1 MIGGDAGAG
10 GDGGADGGGDGGC
23 DGGDAT
29 ATTVA
34 AAVTAA
40 WCKGPCLDG
49 LRCAPVL
56 EGEAAT
62 AVVAAAV
69 LGSGRDDAPGRGSFQ
84 CCSTCF
90 RTSVAP
96 SMLLVPAI
104 SSASTTHQLFPQ
116 PYSPPLGQMLT
127 PFCHCFN
134 YDYGDYDYIDY
145 HGRRNGEEDFV

>member
-29 ATTVA
+29 ATTGA

-49 LRCAPVL
+49 LRRAPVL

-62 AVVAAAV
+62 AVVAAAA
-69 LGSGRDDAPGRGSFQ
+69 LALAMPGVSA
-84 CCSTCF
+84 TTTAMVF
-90 RTSVAP
+90 RP
-96 SMLLVPAI
+96 W
-104 SSASTTHQLFPQ
+104 
-116 PYSPPLGQMLT
+116 
-127 PFCHCFN
+127 
-134 YDYGDYDYIDY
+134 D
-145 HGRRNGEEDFV
+145 RRSCAKHTKS